1 MARYGYARVSTEAQ
15 GNDPQIL
22 ALQQEGIHAITA
34 EVVSGAVP
42 ARSRPELS
50 ALLKCLT
57 PGDSLVVARLDRLG
71 RDTVDVL
78 ELLRALDA
86 QDIRVRILN
95 VGAET
100 GTANGRMFL
109 TILMAIAEFERE
121 LIRERTLAGL
131 AAARVAGKRLGRPC
145 VLTARQKAYIRQKV
159 AGGMSLRGA
168 ALLFNVSKSTVHRVM
183 REP

>member
-1 MARYGYARVSTEAQ
+1 MRYGYARVSTESQ

-22 ALQQEGIHAITA
+22 ALRQEGISAITT

-50 ALLKCLT
+50 ALLCRLT

-78 ELLRALDA
+78 ELLRALDK
-86 QDIRVRILN
+86 QGIRVRILN

-131 AAARVAGKRLGRPC
+131 AAARASRE
-145 VLTARQKAYIRQKV
+145 KV
-159 AGGMSLRGA
+159 RTPLYS
-168 ALLFNVSKSTVHRVM
+168 N
-183 REP
+183 